1 MNGNRSQPNHQHI
14 SERCDPRNEAD
25 FCLQWYPKADGKDA
39 PPADSTD
46 RQDRIR
52 LKFLAAYYNIN
63 KAYAH
68 LLEIRRIHSIASAEG
83 KTAELEALR
92 AIEVLLC
99 ERDALEDEF
108 APVGIIAEPVS
119 LNGFTIDLKF
129 TLGAVQRSKFGPHD
143 FYSSTYISIPLPAG
157 VEPEQKRE
165 N

>member
-1 MNGNRSQPNHQHI
+1 MNENRSEPNPQHI
-14 SERCDPRNEAD
+14 SELRDPRKEDD
-25 FCLQWYPKADGKDA
+25 FCSQWYPKADGKDA
-39 PPADSTD
+39 PPADSLD
-46 RQDRIR
+46 RQDQIR
-52 LKFLAAYYNIN
+52 LKFLAAYYRIN
-63 KAYAH
+63 QAYAL
-68 LLEIRRIHSIASAEG
+68 LLENRRAHDIASAEG

-92 AIEVLLC
+92 AIEVQLR

-129 TLGAVQRSKFGPHD
+129 TLGAAQRSKFGPHD

-157 VEPEQKRE
+157 VEPERKRE